1 MKNFLFILLVFVA
14 GCQTAMPYPTPPVP
28 APLPTLPPAFQQRSI
43 AFEKALID
51 LPRGQTYIAY
61 PYWRFSFRDLDIS
74 LLESC
79 NALLRYRFSNSTE
92 DWAMGEKKFG
102 DWQSEAADFVNA
114 PLKEL
119 GYDVI
124 EASAT
129 TFKRHRE
136 KRKAE
141 LLLSA
146 RIVDI
151 KSNQCNLFNFLYFR
165 GASLTAG
172 DAYIRV
178 EWEVYDTLADKVIA
192 RFSTE
197 GVGEVAKPTEK
208 GNELILLRALS
219 DAAANLAHEEDFYR
233 IITQQNTLNDLMKN
247 EEKQSPI
254 VLDMSRH
261 PEIRPL
267 NEHYPFTK
275 RATVTVGENASGFYI
290 TRDGHILTTAEA
302 VGNARVVTVDD
313 SLGVRYQAKV
323 IRTNFRL
330 NVALIKAVAHKT
342 AYLPVAEESILKP
355 LMPTFTIGNP
365 EGGQMRATVSQG
377 IVSNHRFK
385 RKTNE
390 NFIQV
395 TIPTTAGYAGAPL
408 LDEFGN
414 VLGLHDGRNSEETNF
429 SYFIPIHDAF
439 RALNI
444 KYSEKSLAL

>member
-1 MKNFLFILLVFVA
+1 MKKLLFFLLLFLF
-14 GCQTAMPYPTPPVP
+14 GCQMSMKFPDQSEMMQIPG
-28 APLPTLPPAFQQRSI
+28 LPEFFKQRSI

-61 PYWRFSFRDLDIS
+61 PYWRWSFNHLDIS

-102 DWQSEAADFVNA
+102 DWQSEAAEFVNA

-129 TFKRHRE
+129 TFKRYRE

-146 RIVDI
+146 RITDI

-165 GASLTAG
+165 GADLIAG
-172 DAYIRV
+172 DAYVQV

-192 RFSTE
+192 KLTTT
-197 GVGEVAKPTEK
+197 GVGEVKKPTEK

-219 DAAANLAHEEDFYR
+219 DAADRLGHEEDFYR
-233 IITQQNTLNDLMKN
+233 IITQQNTLNDLIKA
-247 EEKQSPI
+247 EEKQKPI
-254 VLDMSRH
+254 ILDMPGKQEGS
-261 PEIRPL
+261 PL
-267 NEHYPFTK
+267 NEHYVFTK
-275 RATVTVGENASGFYI
+275 RATVTIGEDASGFYI

-302 VGNARVVTVDD
+302 VGSANVVAVED
-313 SLGVRYQAKV
+313 SQGVRYQAKV
-323 IRTNFRL
+323 LRTNFRL
-330 NVALIKAVAHKT
+330 NVALLKAVANKT
-342 AYLPVAEESILKP
+342 SYLPVAEEDILKP
-355 LMPTFTIGNP
+355 LMKVFTIGNP
-365 EGGQMRATVSQG
+365 EGGQMRATVTQG
-377 IVSNHRFK
+377 IISNHRFQK
-385 RKTNE
+385 KTNE

-395 TIPTTAGYAGAPL
+395 SIPTTKGYAGSPL

-429 SYFIPIHDAF
+429 SYYIPIHDAL

-444 KYSEKSLAL
+444 QNEKK